1 MLEDLH
7 LVTDDFPSNLHV
19 LWGFPPPD
27 TFDETVAGSFLEF
40 AKHQ

>member
-1 MLEDLH
+1 MQH
-7 LVTDDFPSNLHV
+7 LVTDDFHSELNLHV

-27 TFDETVAGSFLEF
+27 TFDETVAGNFLEF